1 MSHNFCIHP
10 SVEGHMSCFQFLA
23 IMNKAALNIVE
34 HVPLFY
40 VFFGG
45 EGVYA

>member
-1 MSHNFCIHP
+1 
-10 SVEGHMSCFQFLA
+10 MSCFQFLA

-40 VFFGG
+40 VFFLGG
-45 EGVYA
+45 EGICLVVV